1 MKEAVLQ
8 RVINICSAKFAS
20 ESQFA
25 KAVGINQKTINQQF
39 RRERSISLDTILAVL
54 SSFEDISAEWL
65 MRGTGDMELPSA
77 STPASSGVISSMEEL
92 EDMEDLE
99 ELEELNYSLRVLMSA
114 LEDVHQL
121 VEMQKDKITALETE
135 LEGYKKAKAS

>member
-92 EDMEDLE
+92 EDME
-99 ELEELNYSLRVLMSA
+99 ELEELNYSLRVLTTA

-135 LEGYKKAKAS
+135 LKGYKKAKAS

>member
-8 RVINICSAKFAS
+8 RVIDICSAKFAS

-39 RRERSISLDTILAVL
+39 RRERSISVDTILAVL

-65 MRGTGDMELPSA
+65 MRGTGDMELPEASA
-77 STPASSGVISSMEEL
+77 SAGVIGSMEEL
-92 EDMEDLE
+92 EELEDME
-99 ELEELNYSLRVLMSA
+99 ELEELNYSLRVLTTA